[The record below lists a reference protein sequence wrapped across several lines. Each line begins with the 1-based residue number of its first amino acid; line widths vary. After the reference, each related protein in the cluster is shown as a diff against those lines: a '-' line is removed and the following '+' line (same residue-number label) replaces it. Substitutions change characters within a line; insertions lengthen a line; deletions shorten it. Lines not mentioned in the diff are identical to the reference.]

1 MGTTYNINIILRI
14 TSLPFLIHLLFPN
27 IPNTPF
33 NTFQK
38 LSLNYPKSASSK
50 HHAQEAVV
58 LGSNYYYPIQR
69 HHMHVMVQHYK
80 CIHAS

>member
-14 TSLPFLIHLLFPN
+14 TSLPFLIHLPFLNIPN
-27 IPNTPF
+27 IPF
-33 NTFQK
+33 HIIQR

-50 HHAQEAVV
+50 HHAQEAVA
-58 LGSNYYYPIQR
+58 LGSNYYYRIQR